1 MNVLNDAQL
10 EAVKKMSNGCILNGG
25 VGSGKSRTSIYY
37 YFKECGGDILGGHK
51 KMTTPRD
58 LYIITTA
65 SKRDKREWEC
75 ELALFAMS
83 TDPSLNYYKNKIVV
97 DSWNNIK
104 KYKDI
109 TGAFFIF
116 DEDRVT
122 GSGVWVKTFLN
133 ISRKN
138 RWIIN
143 SATPG
148 DSWEQYIPVFV
159 ANGFYKNKTE
169 FCDEHAVYS
178 KFTKFPCITKY
189 MNTSKLINHRN
200 RILIDIN
207 VIRDTIPHHKD
218 VICEYDIRQYK
229 YVQKHRW
236 NIFKDEPVTQASQL
250 CYVLRRVV
258 NEDESRVIN
267 LLKLCEKHKKIIIF
281 YNFDYELDILRT
293 LPQRARLLGI
303 DSDVRDFTIGEWNGH
318 NHEPVPDNDK
328 WLYLVQY
335 AAGCEGW
342 NCVKTDTIIFYSQTY
357 SWKTLAQACGRID
370 RLNSPFID
378 LYYYHF
384 KAKSGIDLVISN
396 ALRNKKNFNEG
407 KFAKF

>member
-1 MNVLNDAQL
+1 MNILNEAQL

-83 TDPSLNYYKNKIVV
+83 TDTSLNYYKNKIVV

-207 VIRDTIPHHKD
+207 IIRDTIPHHKD
-218 VICEYDIRQYK
+218 VICEYDVRQYK

-293 LPQRARLLGI
+293 LPERARLLGI

>member
-1 MNVLNDAQL
+1 MNILNDAQL
-10 EAVKKMSNGCILNGG
+10 QAVAKMSNGCILNGG

-37 YFKECGGDILGGHK
+37 YFKECGGDIIGGHK

-58 LYIITTA
+58 LYIVTTA

-189 MNTSKLINHRN
+189 MNTSKLINYRN

-258 NEDESRVIN
+258 NEYESRVIN

-293 LPQRARLLGI
+293 LPERARFLGI

-370 RLNSPFID
+370 RLNSPFIN

>member
-1 MNVLNDAQL
+1 MNILNDAQL
-10 EAVKKMSNGCILNGG
+10 QAVAKMSNGCILNGG

-37 YFKECGGDILGGHK
+37 YFKECGGGIIGGHK
-51 KMTTPRD
+51 KMTAPRD

-138 RWIIN
+138 HWIIN

-159 ANGFYKNKTE
+159 ANGFYKNKTA
-169 FCDEHAVYS
+169 FCEEHAVYS

-189 MNTSKLINHRN
+189 INTSKLINYRN

-207 VIRDTIPHHKD
+207 VVRDTIPHHKD
-218 VICEYDIRQYK
+218 VICDYDMCQYK

-236 NIFKDEPVTQASQL
+236 NIYKDEPITQASQL
-250 CYVLRRVV
+250 CYVLRRVM
-258 NEDESRVIN
+258 NEDESRVTN
-267 LLKLCEKHKKIIIF
+267 LLKLCEKHKKIIVF
-281 YNFDYELDILRT
+281 YNFDYELDIFRT
-293 LPQRARLLGI
+293 LPQRARVLGI
-303 DSDVRDFTIGEWNGH
+303 NSDIRDFTIGEWNGH
-318 NHEPVPDNDK
+318 NHEPVPDTDK

-342 NCVKTDTIIFYSQTY
+342 NCIKTDTIVFYSQTY

-370 RLNSPFID
+370 RLNSPFVD

>member
-293 LPQRARLLGI
+293 LPERARLLGI

-318 NHEPVPDNDK
+318 NHEPVPDTDK

-342 NCVKTDTIIFYSQTY
+342 NCIKTDTIIFYSQTY

-370 RLNSPFID
+370 RLNSPFIN

>member
-109 TGAFFIF
+109 VGAFFIF

-293 LPQRARLLGI
+293 LPERARLLGI

-370 RLNSPFID
+370 RLNSPFIN

>member
-293 LPQRARLLGI
+293 LPERARLLGI

-342 NCVKTDTIIFYSQTY
+342 NCVKTDTIVFYSQTY
-357 SWKTLAQACGRID
+357 SWKTLAQACGRVD
-370 RLNSPFID
+370 RLNSPFIN

-384 KAKSGIDLVISN
+384 KVKSGIDLVVSN

>member
-1 MNVLNDAQL
+1 MNILNEAQL
-10 EAVKKMSNGCILNGG
+10 QAVAKMSNGCILNGG

-37 YFKECGGDILGGHK
+37 YFKECGGGIIGGHK

-83 TDPSLNYYKNKIVV
+83 TDTSLNYYKNKIVV

-189 MNTSKLINHRN
+189 MNTSKLINYRN

-293 LPQRARLLGI
+293 LPERARLLGI

-342 NCVKTDTIIFYSQTY
+342 NCVKTDTIVFYSQTY

>member
-1 MNVLNDAQL
+1 MNILNEAQL

-37 YFKECGGDILGGHK
+37 YFKECGGDIIGCNK
-51 KMTTPRD
+51 KMTNPRD

-83 TDPSLNYYKNKIVV
+83 TDPSLNYYKNKIIV

-109 TGAFFIF
+109 VGAFFIF

-169 FCDEHAVYS
+169 FCEEHAVYS

-207 VIRDTIPHHKD
+207 VIRDTTPHHKD

-293 LPQRARLLGI
+293 LLERARLLGI

-370 RLNSPFID
+370 RLNSPFIN

>member
-1 MNVLNDAQL
+1 MNILNDAQL

-37 YFKECGGDILGGHK
+37 YFKECGGDIIGGHK

-148 DSWEQYIPVFV
+148 DSWKQYIPVFV

-229 YVQKHRW
+229 HVQKHRW

-293 LPQRARLLGI
+293 LPERARLLGI
-303 DSDVRDFTIGEWNGH
+303 DSGIRDFTIGEWNGH

-342 NCVKTDTIIFYSQTY
+342 NCVKTDTIVFYSQTY

>member
-1 MNVLNDAQL
+1 MNILNEAQL

-37 YFKECGGDILGGHK
+37 YFKECGGDIIGGHK
-51 KMTTPRD
+51 KMINPRD

-104 KYKDI
+104 KYKNI

-189 MNTSKLINHRN
+189 MNTSKLINYRN

-207 VIRDTIPHHKD
+207 VIRDTVPHHKD

-293 LPQRARLLGI
+293 LPERARLLGI

-342 NCVKTDTIIFYSQTY
+342 NCIKTDTIVFYSQTY

-370 RLNSPFID
+370 RLNSPFIN

>member
-1 MNVLNDAQL
+1 MNILNDAQL
-10 EAVKKMSNGCILNGG
+10 DAVKKMSNGCILNGG

-51 KMTTPRD
+51 KMTAPRD

-109 TGAFFIF
+109 SGAFFIF

-189 MNTSKLINHRN
+189 MNTSKLINYRN

-293 LPQRARLLGI
+293 LPERARLLGI

-342 NCVKTDTIIFYSQTY
+342 NCIKTDTILFYSQTY

-370 RLNSPFID
+370 RLNSPFIN

>member
-1 MNVLNDAQL
+1 MNVLNEAQL

-293 LPQRARLLGI
+293 LPERARLLGI

-342 NCVKTDTIIFYSQTY
+342 NCVKTDTIVFYSQTY

-370 RLNSPFID
+370 RLNSPFIN

-384 KAKSGIDLVISN
+384 KVKSGIDLVVSN

>member
-1 MNVLNDAQL
+1 MNILNDAQL
-10 EAVKKMSNGCILNGG
+10 DAVKKMSNGCILNGG

-37 YFKECGGDILGGHK
+37 YFKECGGDIIGGHK

-58 LYIITTA
+58 LYIVTTA
-65 SKRDKREWEC
+65 SKRDKREWEY

-109 TGAFFIF
+109 VGAFFIF

-189 MNTSKLINHRN
+189 MNTSKLINYRN

-218 VICEYDIRQYK
+218 VICDYDIRQYK

-293 LPQRARLLGI
+293 LPERARLLGI

-342 NCVKTDTIIFYSQTY
+342 NCIKTDTIIFYSQTY

-370 RLNSPFID
+370 RLNSPFIN

>member
-1 MNVLNDAQL
+1 MNILNDAQL
-10 EAVKKMSNGCILNGG
+10 QAVVKMSNGCILNGG

-37 YFKECGGDILGGHK
+37 YFKECGGDIIGGHK
-51 KMTTPRD
+51 KMINPRD

-159 ANGFYKNKTE
+159 ANGFYKNKKE
-169 FCDEHAVYS
+169 FCEEHAVYS

-189 MNTSKLINHRN
+189 MNTSKLINYRN
-200 RILIDIN
+200 RILVDIN
-207 VIRDTIPHHKD
+207 VVRGTIPHHKD
-218 VICEYDIRQYK
+218 VVCDYDIRQYK

-236 NIFKDEPVTQASQL
+236 NIYKDEPISQVSQL
-250 CYVLRRVV
+250 CYVLRRVM
-258 NEDESRVIN
+258 NDDDSRIIN
-267 LLKLCEKHKKIIIF
+267 LLKLCEKHKKIIVF
-281 YNFDYELDILRT
+281 YNFDYELDIFRT
-293 LPQRARLLGI
+293 LSQRVRVLGI
-303 DSDVRDFTIGEWNGH
+303 DSDIRDFTIGEWNGH
-318 NHEPVPDNDK
+318 NHEPVPDTDK

-342 NCVKTDTIIFYSQTY
+342 NCIKTDTIVFYSQTY